1 MLKRVELTR
10 FLENYFKPFSDL
22 ANSRETLL
30 NGLQIRGKETVAKIG
45 LGVSASLEFFEK
57 AKNQGCDFLI
67 THHGLSFPNP
77 VEFKNTYPEYF
88 EKRLKFLYRNEISLA
103 GFHFMLDHHPEIG
116 NNAWVLKELG
126 ADLKDNVIDKW
137 GWFGKLKSPAKIS
150 ELLEKCEAI
159 YSHKP
164 FIAGILEDRLISTV
178 AVVSGSG
185 SLDSRT
191 SSHLREF
198 IDNGIELQI
207 VGDMRESHPALAKEL
222 GITIAAFGHYN
233 TEIIGVRNLGQIIRD
248 EFKSVEV
255 VFVDVP
261 NLL

>member
-1 MLKRVELTR
+1 MIKKAELTN
-10 FLENYFKPFSDL
+10 FLDNYFRPYEEL
-22 ANSRETLL
+22 ANSREMLR
-30 NGLQIRGKETVAKIG
+30 NGLQIDGKETVSKIG

-57 AKNQGCDFLI
+57 AKEENCDFLI
-67 THHGLSFPNP
+67 THHSLSFPDP

-88 EKRLKFLYRNEISLA
+88 EKRLKFLYKNEMSLA
-103 GFHFMLDHHPEIG
+103 GYHFMLDHHPEIG

-126 ADLKDNVIDKW
+126 ANLQGNVIDKW
-137 GWFGKLKSPAKIS
+137 GWFGTLLKPTNLPEI
-150 ELLEKCEAI
+150 LEKCEKI

-164 FIAGILEDRLISTV
+164 FVAGVLGDRTISTI

-185 SLDSRT
+185 SLDSRV

-198 IDNGIELQI
+198 IDNKIELEI

-222 GITIAAFGHYN
+222 GITISAFGHYN
-233 TEIIGVRNLGQIIRD
+233 TEVIGVRNLGQVIKS
-248 EFKSVEV
+248 EFKSLEV
-255 VFVDVP
+255 IFVDVP